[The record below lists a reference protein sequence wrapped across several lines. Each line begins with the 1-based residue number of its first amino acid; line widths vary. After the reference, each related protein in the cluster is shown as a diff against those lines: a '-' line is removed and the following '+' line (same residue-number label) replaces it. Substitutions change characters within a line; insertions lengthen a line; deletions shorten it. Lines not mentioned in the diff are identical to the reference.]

1 MTQALYRKWRPKKWE
16 EVIGQEHV
24 VQTLQNA
31 ITGDRVGHAYL
42 FSGPRGTGKTTVA
55 RLLAKAVNCQNEDLG
70 VRPCNICTNCTAV
83 NENRF
88 LDLIEIDAASNTSV
102 DDVRDLRDKINFIPS
117 QGKYKI
123 YIIDEVHMLSKSAF
137 NALLKTL
144 EEPPP
149 HAIFIL
155 ATTEIHNIPATVL
168 SRCQRHEFRRLPLS
182 DIVKQLQLIAN
193 GENIAISPEA
203 LTFIARQSTGS
214 FRDAISLLDQ
224 LASAGQKITLD
235 MTQTVLGTA
244 TNQSV
249 LVLIESILD
258 RQPATGLEGIQK
270 AIDAGTDPRALAR
283 QIVGY
288 LRALLL
294 YQMGND
300 KQVEETD
307 DIKKYLAIQAKAFST
322 TDVLRMV
329 RIFNHAANDQ
339 SGGWQPSLSLELA
352 LTEVME
358 TSFQAEPVKTPSVVE
373 LTKARA
379 GVRAPVVERLAMPSS
394 KPEMPPRRFD
404 ADPQLE
410 SADRENQKVPE
421 IPQEQDNRLGNVII
435 NVQPISNV
443 VTLEQ
448 IAGAWRQVRAI
459 IKPQNPALEALINS
473 GKLLEVKDGMVVLGF
488 VNDTLLSKINTPE
501 QMTIIRKAITQVLG
515 VDMPICCIV
524 SNAKQGLPPDIKQNG
539 MVATAL
545 QAGGEIVDNQE

>member
-16 EVIGQEHV
+16 EVVGQEHV

-55 RLLAKAVNCQNEDLG
+55 RLLAKAVNCQSEDLG

-102 DDVRDLRDKINFIPS
+102 DDVRDLRDKIYFIPS

-168 SRCQRHEFRRLPLS
+168 SRCQRHEFRRVPLR
-182 DIVKQLQLIAN
+182 DIVEQLQRIAD
-193 GENIAISPEA
+193 GENIAIAPEA
-203 LTFIARQSTGS
+203 LTFIARQATGS

-224 LASAGQKITLD
+224 LASTGQKITLD

-244 TNQSV
+244 TSQSV
-249 LVLIESILD
+249 LMLIEAILD
-258 RQPATGLEGIQK
+258 RQPAAGLEGIHE
-270 AIDAGTDPRALAR
+270 ALDSGADPRNMAR
-283 QIVGY
+283 NIVDY

-294 YQMGND
+294 FQMGNA

-307 DIKKYLAIQAKAFST
+307 EIKKHMVAHAGAFST
-322 TDVLRMV
+322 SEILRMM
-329 RIFNHAANDQ
+329 RAFNNVAVNQRVD
-339 SGGWQPSLSLELA
+339 WQPALGLELA
-352 LTEVME
+352 LAEVLEPPHNNHESVNKKLPSITLHAPMQSITTPPPTTVPALDMEPENESKVESQSPTEKS
-358 TSFQAEPVKTPSVVE
+358 TSHDVSLTVVVQAWK
-373 LTKARA
+373 
-379 GVRAPVVERLAMPSS
+379 
-394 KPEMPPRRFD
+394 
-404 ADPQLE
+404 
-410 SADRENQKVPE
+410 
-421 IPQEQDNRLGNVII
+421 
-435 NVQPISNV
+435 
-443 VTLEQ
+443 Q
-448 IAGAWRQVRAI
+448 IRMV
-459 IKPQNPALEALINS
+459 IKPNYPVLDGLLNS
-473 GKLLEVKDGMVVLGF
+473 CKPLQVKDGVLTLGF
-488 VNDTLLSKINTPE
+488 ETDIVLSKMNKKEHLDVT
-501 QMTIIRKAITQVLG
+501 RKAITQVLG
-515 VDMPICCIV
+515 VDMMVQCIV
-524 SNAKQGLPPDIKQNG
+524 AKIKSKIPPNIDQNSR
-539 MVATAL
+539 VAAAL
-545 QAGGEIVDNQE
+545 QAGGEIVDIQE